1 MTRFLFLQAFFGF
14 SSLFLA
20 FWAGSFTARER
31 YAGDVRASRWLLALS
46 ALGAGLSFFF
56 GMF

>member
-1 MTRFLFLQAFFGF
+1 MTRFLCLQAFFGF

-31 YAGDVRASRWLLALS
+31 YSGNVRAARWLLAWS
-46 ALGAGLSFFF
+46 ALGAALSVFF
-56 GMF
+56 GRL